1 MGGAGNHRFCLSYVA
16 GAAGPEAV
24 ERAVRKAGDAVAFAV
39 FPTAVDELM
48 AVADA
53 GELMPPKSTWFAPK
67 PFCGLFV
74 RRV

>member
-1 MGGAGNHRFCLSYVA
+1 M
-16 GAAGPEAV
+16 GPEAL
-24 ERAVRKAGDAVAFAV
+24 EAAAREAGDAVAFTV
-39 FPTAVDELM
+39 CPTAIDELM

-53 GELMPPKSTWFAPK
+53 GELMPPKSTWFTPK